1 MIFNSSNHE
10 DIHRYYRN
18 TFVKFK
24 ETGDTLYYI
33 RSVNSEV
40 VRGTDASGTEFELWL
55 SDEHPYEVDYILPN
69 KSYFQFK
76 KRACLLVRVP
86 AKQYQRGLSSSNTR
100 VNSLSK
106 TGSIAQLELGFDILT
121 EFVNKQA
128 FPSLAK
134 AILNKSKDNSTVLSP
149 RFAYV
154 SDTKGIYADTT
165 LVAEVKP
172 DEKLIVMRHPI
183 FRPEVTELAQ
193 GSEYK
198 VG

>member
-1 MIFNSSNHE
+1 VIFNSSNHE

-40 VRGTDASGTEFELWL
+40 VRGTDATGTEFELWL
-55 SDEHPYEVDYILPN
+55 SDEHPYEVDYILPH
-69 KSYFQFK
+69 KSFFQYK

-100 VNSLSK
+100 VNALSK
-106 TGSIAQLELGFDILT
+106 TGSVQAVELGFDVLT
-121 EFVNKQA
+121 EFVNKQSFA
-128 FPSLAK
+128 SLHK
-134 AILNKSKDNSTVLSP
+134 AVLNKAKEASITLSP

-154 SDTKGIYADTT
+154 PDMKAIYADTS
-165 LVAEVKP
+165 LVAEVRP
-172 DEKLIVMRHPI
+172 DEKLIVVRHPI
-183 FRPEVTELAQ
+183 FRPEISELAK
-193 GSEYK
+193 GSEFK

>member
-1 MIFNSSNHE
+1 VIFNSSNHE

-40 VRGTDASGTEFELWL
+40 VRGTDATGTEFELWL
-55 SDEHPYEVDYILPN
+55 SDEHPYEVDYILPH
-69 KSYFQFK
+69 KSFFQYK

-100 VNSLSK
+100 VNALSK
-106 TGSIAQLELGFDILT
+106 TGSVQAVELGFDVLT

-128 FPSLAK
+128 FASLHK
-134 AILNKSKDNSTVLSP
+134 AVLNKAKDASITLSP

-154 SDTKGIYADTT
+154 PDMKAIYADTS
-165 LVAEVKP
+165 LVAEVRP
-172 DEKLIVMRHPI
+172 DEKLIVVRHPI
-183 FRPEVTELAQ
+183 FRPEISELAK
-193 GSEYK
+193 GSEFK

>member
-1 MIFNSSNHE
+1 VIFNSSSHE

-24 ETGDTLYYI
+24 ETGDKLYYI

-40 VRGTDASGTEFELWL
+40 IRGTDAEGTEFELWL

-128 FPSLAK
+128 FPSLSK
-134 AILNKSKDNSTVLSP
+134 AILNKSKDQSIVLSP

-154 SDTKGIYADTT
+154 PDTKGIYADTS
-165 LVAEVKP
+165 LVAEVRP
-172 DEKLIVMRHPI
+172 DEKLIFVRHPI
-183 FRPEVTELAQ
+183 FRPEITELAQ